1 MGVDTIQ
8 TGMIGGYSN
17 DDQHEILECL
27 KVLRAG
33 NSTPVLSC
41 GFHPGLVDYVTE
53 KIGID
58 YLVNAGGSVHGHPG
72 GSLSGAKAMRQAID
86 KTYLDE
92 YDDAI
97 AKWGKR

>member
-1 MGVDTIQ
+1 MFKSVACWQ
-8 TGMIGGYSN
+8 FNTGI
-17 DDQHEILECL
+17 E
-27 KVLRAG
+27 LR
-33 NSTPVLSC
+33 
-41 GFHPGLVDYVTE
+41 FHPGLVDYVTE

-58 YLVNAGGSVHGHPG
+58 YLVNAGGAVHGHPG

-92 YDDAI
+92 YNDAI